1 MDIVK
6 SNVLIDG
13 AGHACLADFGL
24 LGIISDG
31 TNHASSSSLPHGGT
45 LRWMSP
51 ELFCPEKFG
60 LEDSRRTERSDC
72 YALGMVIY
80 EVLSGKMP
88 FHSCGDLAVV
98 VKVSGGERPE
108 RPQGAGGEWFTDG
121 LWRILERCW
130 AHNPDSR
137 PRIEDVLQCLE
148 NIPRFRTSLSRVV
161 ENPPTMDSPAWNPSE
176 PDAEGNTE
184 ESETSSPSQSSQ
196 TLPPTGNADD
206 KIRMSTLPDP
216 FIVLHCEVTNNRDFG
231 AYVKDLGEPDLEDPV
246 AVLERVG
253 WTRHLGAG
261 FSN

>member
-6 SNVLIDG
+6 NNVLIDE

-24 LGIISDG
+24 LAIISDG
-31 TNHASSSSLPHGGT
+31 TSHASSSSLPNGGT

-80 EVLSGKMP
+80 EVLSGQMP

-108 RPQGAGGEWFTDG
+108 WPQGAGGEWFTDG

-130 AHNPDSR
+130 AHNPDGR

-148 NIPRFRTSLSRVV
+148 DIPRFRTSLSRVV
-161 ENPPTMDSPAWNPSE
+161 ANPPTMYSPAWNSSE
-176 PDAEGNTE
+176 LDAEGNTE
-184 ESETSSPSQSSQ
+184 ESETSSQSSQ
-196 TLPPTGNADD
+196 TLLPTGNADD
-206 KIRMSTLPDP
+206 EIRMSTLPDP
-216 FIVLHCEVTNNRDFG
+216 FIVLHYEVTNNRDLG
-231 AYVKDLGEPDLEDPV
+231 VYVKDFGESDLEDSV
-246 AVLERVG
+246 AALERVG
-253 WTRHLGAG
+253 WTRHLGTG
-261 FSN
+261 FSD